1 MPQGKQVQTMFSGIA
16 GRYDL
21 LNHVLSL
28 GLDAYWWRRMAR
40 LSGAGPGQLFLDVA
54 AGTGDSSLA
63 LARRGAQVISTDFTQ
78 AMLRLGPGK
87 FRGRGQAERIWASAG
102 ADAQHLP
109 FRGDS
114 FDGLTICYGI
124 RNVEDRAL
132 AYGEFLRV
140 LKPQGRLTI
149 LEFSRP
155 RYPWLRA
162 LYQFYS
168 RSLLPRIGGWL
179 SGSPEAYSYL
189 PASIRAFPDQP
200 TLAGELSAAGFGEV
214 RWTDLSGG
222 IVALHTARKPAA
234 APGAMLEA

>member
-1 MPQGKQVQTMFSGIA
+1 
-16 GRYDL
+16 
-21 LNHVLSL
+21 
-28 GLDAYWWRRMAR
+28 
-40 LSGAGPGQLFLDVA
+40 
-54 AGTGDSSLA
+54 
-63 LARRGAQVISTDFTQ
+63 
-78 AMLRLGPGK
+78 MLKLGPGK
-87 FRGRGQAERIWASAG
+87 FQRRGRGQLIWASVG
-102 ADAQHLP
+102 AAAQRLP
-109 FRGDS
+109 FRGAS
-114 FDGLTICYGI
+114 FDGITICYGI

-155 RYPWLRA
+155 RHAWLRA

-189 PASIRAFPDQP
+189 PASIRAFPDQLA
-200 TLAGELSAAGFGEV
+200 LAGELAAAGFGEV

-234 APGAMLEA
+234 TPGAMLEA